1 MPKLTKKKTVLGSQA
16 RELVVRLRDYFE
28 REQQNNGPLLPL
40 NRIVER
46 VAEALDIG
54 RNTVSRITREKI
66 GQEGMS
72 ENKLSTPNKKRTK
85 VKPITDLDNF
95 GKDAIRNHIYDYYR
109 RMELPTLLKLL
120 KSLKEADLFKGVQ
133 VNKPP
138 NQSNRKSELV
148 KWLSENGVT
157 ADITMLKT
165 ELIALV
171 RRHKPLTPTYALD
184 EMAKEKG
191 YQVLRL
197 PSYHCQYNAIE
208 LIWSQIKEMDPGG
221 RHAGRDP
228 PPGLDLCLTIV
239 IKLEPVLTEFPLC
252 YPF

>member
-1 MPKLTKKKTVLGSQA
+1 MRGLTFTGPEEAVIAFNQHVKNMLPDQCLSVGRIRVSHVFEYAA
-16 RELVVRLRDYFE
+16 RPYDARLPGTTLAISRSLAE
-28 REQQNNGPLLPL
+28 HL
-40 NRIVER
+40 VER

-109 RMELPTLLKLL
+109 RMELSTLLKLL
-120 KSLKEADLFKGVQ
+120 KSLKEADLFKGEPMTIIINNAPYHSVQ

-171 RRHKPLTPTYALD
+171 RRHKPPTPTYALD
-184 EMAKEKG
+184 EMAKK
-191 YQVLRL
+191 R
-197 PSYHCQYNAIE
+197 
-208 LIWSQIKEMDPGG
+208 
-221 RHAGRDP
+221 
-228 PPGLDLCLTIV
+228 PPGPSTTTLPL
-239 IKLEPVLTEFPLC
+239 PV
-252 YPF
+252 